1 MNKIL
6 LILVP
11 ATLVLSL
18 LYMVPSSTEFIL
30 LQQHKPAYAQ
40 VISQDNNTNTTAATA
55 SNTTTTSTDLLS
67 SVHPDIDSS
76 PITAVIIIGK
86 DMQGNIIYMPNNATL
101 NVGEEILVV
110 NNDTNF
116 QSMTNGMS
124 PDDPLAGKLFDT
136 GPIPPRGFAEYVA
149 SNLSPGNYTF
159 YSTNSTST
167 KGVLTIEPNS

>member
-40 VISQDNNTNTTAATA
+40 VISQDNGTNTTAATA

-76 PITAVIIIGK
+76 PIAAVIIIGK
-86 DMQGNIIYMPNNATL
+86 DMQGNITYMPNNATL
-101 NVGEEILVV
+101 NAGEEILVV